1 MILICYDG
9 SADAQSAIDRA
20 GELFAEQ
27 PATVLT
33 VWEPFIA
40 MMMRSG
46 AGISL
51 LGQIVNRD
59 GIDAAS
65 EQAARERADE
75 GVERARRAG
84 MNPQPRTVARGAGTI
99 AETILSVADEVEAA
113 VIVLGTRGLTGLK
126 SLWLGSVSHAVL
138 QHADRAVIVV
148 PSPGIAAERA
158 ARRRREA
165 SA

>member
-1 MILICYDG
+1 
-9 SADAQSAIDRA
+9 
-20 GELFAEQ
+20 
-27 PATVLT
+27 
-33 VWEPFIA
+33 
-40 MMMRSG
+40 
-46 AGISL
+46 
-51 LGQIVNRD
+51 
-59 GIDAAS
+59 
-65 EQAARERADE
+65 
-75 GVERARRAG
+75 
-84 MNPQPRTVARGAGTI
+84 
-99 AETILSVADEVEAA
+99 VADEVEAA

>member
-9 SADAQSAIDRA
+9 STDAQAAIDRA
-20 GELFAEQ
+20 GDLMRGQ

-40 MMMRSG
+40 MMTRTG
-46 AGISL
+46 AGL
-51 LGQIVNRD
+51 GLWGQIVQMD
-59 GIDAAS
+59 EIDAAS

-84 MNPQPRTVARGAGTI
+84 MNPQPRTAARGATI
-99 AETILSVADEVEAA
+99 AETILSVADAVEAS

-126 SLWLGSVSHAVL
+126 SLWLGSVSRAVL
-138 QHADRAVIVV
+138 QHADRPVIVV
-148 PSPGIAAERA
+148 PAPEIAAGRA
-158 ARRRREA
+158 AHMRREA
-165 SA
+165 